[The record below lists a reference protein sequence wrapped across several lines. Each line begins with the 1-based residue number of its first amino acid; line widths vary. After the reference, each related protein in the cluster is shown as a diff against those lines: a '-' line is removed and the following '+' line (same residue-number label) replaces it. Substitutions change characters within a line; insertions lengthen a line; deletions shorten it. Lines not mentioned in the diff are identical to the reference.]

1 MKKIERR
8 EHLKVLLGY
17 LLLLALVVAAF
28 YGVWKQLEELER
40 PNSEGLL
47 LNDRRR
53 ATLSFVLAMACCN
66 CSF

>member
-40 PNSEGLL
+40 
-47 LNDRRR
+47 RTAR
-53 ATLSFVLAMACCN
+53 ACC
-66 CSF
+66 